1 MTKAYQRPDQ
11 ELSYYGEKFTQACK
25 DLLEQMP
32 LKERLRI
39 NLVILDLVDRLHE
52 QDPKSTVTFED
63 ALTLVM
69 SVFYF
74 ARFNQSPV
82 QTAIFTR
89 ERKELD

>member
-1 MTKAYQRPDQ
+1 MTSTYQRPDR
-11 ELSYYGEKFTQACK
+11 ELSHYGEKFTQACK
-25 DLLEQMP
+25 DLLEQQP
-32 LKERLRI
+32 LEERLRI

-52 QDPKSTVTFED
+52 QDPKSSVTFED

-82 QTAIFTR
+82 QTAIFSKTKR
-89 ERKELD
+89 AI